1 MEKILNERLRELNAL
16 LHKQLRADED
26 VSYTAVRIKEVLYL
40 LDSIK

>member
-16 LHKQLRADED
+16 LHKQLNADED
-26 VSYTAVRIKEVLYL
+26 IFKTAIRIQEVLYL